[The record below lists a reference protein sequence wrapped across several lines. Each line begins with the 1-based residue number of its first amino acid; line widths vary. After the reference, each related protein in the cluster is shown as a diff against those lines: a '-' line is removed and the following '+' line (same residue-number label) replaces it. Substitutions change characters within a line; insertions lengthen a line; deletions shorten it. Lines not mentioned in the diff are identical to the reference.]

1 MTRDCPR
8 RRSPPKGRVGAC
20 FWKQWRKSKTRLR
33 ELKRL
38 GIEHDAARAFARS
51 GKGAW
56 RLSKTSGVQRGLSNA
71 HLSELGLFSL
81 LEHWSQLASLR
92 RTAQCGDR
100 MLRWCGRGPQ
110 QCAPY
115 PNSYCYPRRL
125 RNFSA
130 SCEVCIAPTIRTSES
145 VMSYITT

>member
-81 LEHWSQLASLR
+81 LEHWSQLASVKTNR
-92 RTAQCGDR
+92 PVRGSHAEVV
-100 MLRWCGRGPQ
+100 WEGPQ
-110 QCAPY
+110 QCGPY
-115 PNSYCYPRRL
+115 PNCD
-125 RNFSA
+125 
-130 SCEVCIAPTIRTSES
+130 
-145 VMSYITT
+145 